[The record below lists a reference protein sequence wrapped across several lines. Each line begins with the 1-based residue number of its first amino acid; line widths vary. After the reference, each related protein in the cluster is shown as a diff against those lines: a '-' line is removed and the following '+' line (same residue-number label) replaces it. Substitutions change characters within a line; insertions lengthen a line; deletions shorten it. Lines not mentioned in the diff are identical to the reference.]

1 MALVPLGVA
10 TVQYSIVRL
19 REVLETGQASALNG
33 GVLKVFLNEG
43 HSIGVLS
50 TADTVVIEGA
60 KYSLGLLSTG
70 GRMSWPCGTE
80 WSPDMWSQLFKQ

>member
-1 MALVPLGVA
+1 M
-10 TVQYSIVRL
+10 
-19 REVLETGQASALNG
+19 
-33 GVLKVFLNEG
+33 FLNEG

-80 WSPDMWSQLFKQ
+80 WSPDTCGHNFLNNEGSPVQRLYSVCLFLLCYLFLLLTLIEAGYLICI